1 MKPACEVSH
10 SQILAGNCP
19 WCHCQVGD
27 PEFLTDSTDPVWN
40 IPAMAA
46 ALDDSSENVRSMTVT
61 NLMHKGP
68 PLDQAVP
75 LLSKAM
81 RDRSDNVGR
90 MAEQMLLSFA
100 GQELIAEDTQR
111 IEAQMAGSPHE
122 LALRILVLGYYFL
135 GQRESDTA
143 RSARQ
148 NHILWLI
155 EHAPASST
163 AGSPEASILNRD
175 DPQAYVE
182 ARSLWL
188 DQVAS
193 HPRDTNILG
202 NAAQFFVLN
211 DFEQSEKLLKQ
222 ARALEPDNPEWPERL
237 GQLYSLHSSLD
248 AAAQRASAANALRE
262 FQAAERLQSQA
273 DPQPSA
279 DGDPEAIEEAKVT
292 TLLMLIH
299 KLPDLAKAAFD
310 AGEFEHARNYASE
323 LLENAVSTD
332 VPEFFRNDGN
342 ALHHGNLI
350 LGRVA
355 LRSGDLEQAK
365 RRLVAAAKV
374 SGSPQLD
381 SFGPDMSLALE
392 LLEQGERDVV
402 LEYFQRCGSFWKNGA
417 EHLQEWTSQVEKG
430 VIPDFGPNLRY

>member
-1 MKPACEVSH
+1 MKPACQTSH
-10 SQILAGNCP
+10 PQILAGKCP
-19 WCHCQVGD
+19 WCDSQIGD
-27 PEFLTDSTDPVWN
+27 PQLVEDSTGPIWN
-40 IPAMAA
+40 VSAMAA
-46 ALDDSSENVRSMTVT
+46 ALDDSSENVRSMTVM
-61 NLMHKGP
+61 NLTRKGP
-68 PLDQAVP
+68 PLDQAIP
-75 LLSKAM
+75 LLSKAL
-81 RDRSDNVGR
+81 RDRSEKVGR
-90 MAEQMLLSFA
+90 RAEQMLLSRA
-100 GQELIAEDTQR
+100 GRQLTAEDTQR

-122 LALRILVLGYYFL
+122 LALRILALGYYLL

-148 NHILWLI
+148 NHIFWLI
-155 EHAPASST
+155 EHAPASGT

-237 GQLYSLHSSLD
+237 GQLYSLRGGRD
-248 AAAQRASAANALRE
+248 ASDQRIFAASALRE

-273 DPQPSA
+273 DPQPPA

-299 KLPDLAKAAFD
+299 KLPKLAKTAFD
-310 AGEFEHARNYASE
+310 AGEFEHARNYATE
-323 LLENAVSTD
+323 LLEKSVSTK

-381 SFGPDMSLALE
+381 SFGPNMSLALE

-402 LEYFQRCGSFWKNGA
+402 LEYFRRCGTFWKLGA
-417 EHLQEWTSQVEKG
+417 DRLQEWTSQVEKG